1 MLHCDR
7 PVAGTFPTRRSR
19 EPLPGSPVPV
29 PLRHGRQMGHYATGP
44 GPRRGGLL
52 PWPLLRD
59 GDRLPVLIDW
69 PATGKARAPATWPQL
84 CLYIPVVGRRRA
96 APELDRKVDMT
107 YFERIDGGGLGTH
120 SCPLPRHRHQYTSFL
135 TT

>member
-1 MLHCDR
+1 MVEAEAHRCAREGFEEPVLIRRRGNFEGEFLHQTKMLHCDR

-69 PATGKARAPATWPQL
+69 PETGKARAPDT
-84 CLYIPVVGRRRA
+84 
-96 APELDRKVDMT
+96 DRKRKRLN
-107 YFERIDGGGLGTH
+107 YSH
-120 SCPLPRHRHQYTSFL
+120 
-135 TT
+135 